1 MENLKNVAPI
11 EDFNWD
17 AYENGESVASASH
30 EELEKAYDNTLNKV
44 NDREVVDG
52 TVIAMNKR
60 EVVVNIGYKSDGIIP
75 MSEFRYNPELKVGD
89 TVEVYIE
96 NQEDKKGQL
105 VLSHRKA
112 RATRSWDRVNAAL
125 ENEEIIKG
133 YIKCRTKGGMIV
145 DVFGIEAF
153 LPGSQIDVKP
163 IRDYEVFV
171 GKTMEFKVVKIN
183 QEFKNVVV
191 SHKALIEAELEQ
203 QKKEIIGKLE
213 KGQVLEGTVKNI
225 TSYGVFIDLGGVDG
239 LIHITD
245 LSWGRVS
252 DPKEVVELDQKLN
265 VVILDFDDEK
275 KRIALGLKQLTP
287 HPWDALDANL
297 KVGDHVKGKVVVMA
311 DYGAFIE
318 IAPGVEG
325 LIHVSEMSWSQHLR
339 SAQDFMKVG
348 DEVEAVVLT
357 LDREERKM
365 SLGIKQL
372 KSDPWETI
380 EEKYPIG
387 SKHTA
392 KVRNFTNFGV
402 FVEIEEGVDGL
413 IHISDLSWTKKVKH
427 PSEFTQIGADIDVQV
442 LEIDKENRRLSL
454 GHKQLEENPWDVF
467 ETVFTVGSVHEGTI
481 IEMLDKGAVV
491 ALPYGVEGFATPKH
505 LVKEDGSQAQLDEK
519 LEFKVIEFNKD
530 AKRII
535 LSHSRIFEDAA
546 KAEERAEK
554 KAATKKST
562 GKREDVAPAIQN
574 QAASTTLG
582 DIDALAALK
591 EQMEAGKK

>member
-1 MENLKNVAPI
+1 MSELTNSPI
-11 EDFNWD
+11 ADFDWD
-17 AYENGESVASASH
+17 SYEHGQVETGKTR
-30 EELEKAYDNTLNKV
+30 EELMKTYDESLNTVK
-44 NDREVVDG
+44 DKEVIEG
-52 TVIAMNKR
+52 TVIALNKR
-60 EVVVNIGYKSDGIIP
+60 EAVVNIGYKSDGIIP
-75 MSEFRYNPELKVGD
+75 MSEFRYNPDLKVGD
-89 TVEVYIE
+89 TVEVFIE

-105 VLSHRKA
+105 ILSHKKA
-112 RATRSWDRVNAAL
+112 RAARSWDRVNEAL
-125 ENEEIIKG
+125 ENNEIIKG

-163 IRDYEVFV
+163 IRDYDVFV

-203 QKKEIIGKLE
+203 QKKEIIAKLE

-245 LSWGRVS
+245 LSWGRVN
-252 DPKEVVELDQKLN
+252 DPNEVVKLDEKLN

-275 KRIALGLKQLTP
+275 KRIALGLKQLQP
-287 HPWDALDANL
+287 HPWDALDPNL
-297 KVGDHVKGKVVVMA
+297 KVGDKVKGKVVVMA
-311 DYGAFIE
+311 DYGAFVE

-357 LDREERKM
+357 LDRKERKM

-372 KSDPWETI
+372 KADPWANI
-380 EEKYPIG
+380 EEKYPVG

-402 FVEIEEGVDGL
+402 FVELEEGVDGL
-413 IHISDLSWTKKVKH
+413 IHISDLSWTKKIKH

-442 LEIDKENRRLSL
+442 LEIDKDNRRLSL

-467 ETVFTVGSVHEGTI
+467 ETIFTVGSIHEGTI
-481 IEMLDKGAVV
+481 VEMLEKGAVI

-505 LVKEDGSQAQLDEK
+505 LVKEDGTQAQVDEK
-519 LEFKVIEFNKD
+519 LNFKVIEFNKD
-530 AKRII
+530 SKRII
-535 LSHSRIFEDAA
+535 LSHSRIFEDEA
-546 KAEERAEK
+546 RAEK
-554 KAATKKST
+554 AKAKKAAKKAKVAEEAPVMST
-562 GKREDVAPAIQN
+562 PIEK
-574 QAASTTLG
+574 TTLG
-582 DIDALAALK
+582 DISALAAIK
-591 EQMEAGKK
+591 EKLAKEGK

>member
-1 MENLKNVAPI
+1 MSELTNSPI
-11 EDFNWD
+11 ADFDWD
-17 AYENGESVASASH
+17 SYEHGQVETGKTR
-30 EELEKAYDNTLNKV
+30 EELMKTYDESLNTVK
-44 NDREVVDG
+44 DKEVIEG
-52 TVIAMNKR
+52 TVIALNKR
-60 EVVVNIGYKSDGIIP
+60 EAVVNIGYKSDGIIP

-163 IRDYEVFV
+163 IRDYDVFV

-203 QKKEIIGKLE
+203 QKKEIIAKLE

-245 LSWGRVS
+245 LSWGRVN
-252 DPKEVVELDQKLN
+252 DPNEVVKLDEKLN

-275 KRIALGLKQLTP
+275 KRIALGLKQLQP
-287 HPWDALDANL
+287 HPWDALDPNL
-297 KVGDHVKGKVVVMA
+297 KVGDKVKGKVVVMA
-311 DYGAFIE
+311 DYGAFVE

-357 LDREERKM
+357 LDRKERKM

-372 KSDPWETI
+372 KADPWANI
-380 EEKYPIG
+380 EEKYPVG

-402 FVEIEEGVDGL
+402 FVELEEGVDGL
-413 IHISDLSWTKKVKH
+413 IHISDLSWTKKIKH

-442 LEIDKENRRLSL
+442 LEIDKDNRRLSL

-467 ETVFTVGSVHEGTI
+467 ETIFTVGSIHEGTI
-481 IEMLDKGAVV
+481 VEMLEKGAVI

-505 LVKEDGSQAQLDEK
+505 LVKEDGTQAQVDEK
-519 LEFKVIEFNKD
+519 LNFKVIEFNKD
-530 AKRII
+530 SKRII
-535 LSHSRIFEDAA
+535 LSHSRIFEDEA
-546 KAEERAEK
+546 RAEK
-554 KAATKKST
+554 AEAKKAAKKAKVAEEAPVMST
-562 GKREDVAPAIQN
+562 PIEK
-574 QAASTTLG
+574 TTLG
-582 DIDALAALK
+582 DISALAAIK
-591 EQMEAGKK
+591 EKLAKEGK